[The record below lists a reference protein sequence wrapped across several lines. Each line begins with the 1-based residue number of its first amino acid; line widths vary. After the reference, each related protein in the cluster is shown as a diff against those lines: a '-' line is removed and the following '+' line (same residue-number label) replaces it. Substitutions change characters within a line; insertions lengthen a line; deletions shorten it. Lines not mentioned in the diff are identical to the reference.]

1 MDSSIIRSIA
11 AILILAAVHPL
22 CAVVSRRHVRQR
34 VISFCAGVALAYVF
48 LHLLPELGQMQQELL
63 EHLGEER
70 PNPWFREHLY
80 VLSFIGLLGFQLVDT
95 LSRKRDST
103 GTPLFSDRVEMAF
116 FALYAALIGYLIMEN
131 AELDRPILL
140 ITIALAAHLFG
151 TDLDLAERYDRPFVK
166 RESYVFAAATIVGMI
181 VAMVSQVN
189 DAGIMIG
196 YAVLAGALLINTL
209 RTELPEPAKVRNLY
223 VLFGAAGYS
232 ALMLFIYS
240 VSRAV

>member
-1 MDSSIIRSIA
+1 MDSSILQSVV

-22 CAVVSRRHVRQR
+22 SAVVSHRHVRQR
-34 VISFCAGVALAYVF
+34 LISSCAGVALAYVF

-63 EHLGEER
+63 EHLGEDR
-70 PNPWFREHLY
+70 PNVWFREHLY
-80 VLSFIGLLGFQLVDT
+80 VLALIGLLGFQLVDT
-95 LSRKRDST
+95 FSRRREST
-103 GTPLFSDRVEMAF
+103 ETPTLADRGEIGFFS
-116 FALYAALIGYLIMEN
+116 LYAALIGYLIMEN

-140 ITIALAAHLFG
+140 ITVALGAHFFG
-151 TDLDLAERYDRPFVK
+151 TDLDLAERYRRLFVT
-166 RESYVFAAATIVGMI
+166 RSCYVLAAATIVGMI

-196 YAVLAGALLINTL
+196 YAVLAGGLLINTL

-232 ALMLFIYS
+232 ALMLFIYAA
-240 VSRAV
+240 SRAV